1 MAIGLLVPNE
11 AARAPGLPTLGRV
24 IFCLIFLGAF
34 LLAPGPGGPG
44 SDARAAEPLTLV
56 VHPYLPKFEV
66 KARFTPLAR
75 YIKAHAGREVRVIVS
90 ESYEA
95 HITSIGMGKAD
106 IGYLGPVSY
115 VELVQKYGP
124 QKILVRQADKG
135 KPVFR
140 GVIIARQDSDIKK
153 LSQLKGKRFAFGAK
167 ASTMSHVIPEVMLHE
182 AGVDVGDLA
191 SFDFVGGHKEVALSV
206 LTGKFDAGGVKEEV
220 FLDYGGRGLKALA
233 HSAPMS
239 EHIFVVRGTLDAAL
253 RAKLKKIMLTAD
265 ADQQGLAALK
275 SIKGT
280 LSAFVAAGDMDY
292 DPLRRTM
299 LTFSTLQAN
308 VK

>member
-11 AARAPGLPTLGRV
+11 TARAPGLAALGRV
-24 IFCLIFLGAF
+24 ILLAAF
-34 LLAPGPGGPG
+34 LLAPGSG
-44 SDARAAEPLTLV
+44 SDARAAEPLTLA
-56 VHPYLPKFEV
+56 VHPYLPKSEV
-66 KARFTPLAR
+66 KARFKPLAR
-75 YIKAHAGREVRVIVS
+75 YIKARTGREVRVIVAD
-90 ESYEA
+90 SYGA
-95 HITSIGMGKAD
+95 HIKNVGNGKAD
-106 IGYLGPVSY
+106 IAYLGPVSY

-140 GVIIARQDSDIKK
+140 GVIIARQDSDIKT

-167 ASTMSHVIPEVMLHE
+167 ESTMSHVIPEVMLHE
-182 AGVDVGDLA
+182 AGVGVDDLA

-220 FLDYGGRGLKALA
+220 FLDYDGRGLKALA
-233 HSAPMS
+233 HSPLMS
-239 EHIFVVRGTLDAAL
+239 EHIYVARETLDASL
-253 RAKLKKIMLTAD
+253 RAKLKKIMLD
-265 ADQQGLAALK
+265 ADGYGQGLAALK

-280 LSAFVAAGDMDY
+280 LSAFVAADDMNY

-308 VK
+308 RK